1 MRPLPSIRISVSA
14 RFWRRPA
21 RSEDILLGIDPAVAG
36 EVPYAPREIDERAF
50 QLFCGVIRVVRTIQ
64 YEPGIRRLADQ
75 MVSAAGSIAA
85 NREEATSASSRR
97 EFIRYNEIALRS
109 AKESV
114 LWLRGCED
122 AGFGDRALCQVLLDE
137 ARQIVRILASIILS
151 TKRRA
156 D

>member
-1 MRPLPSIRISVSA
+1 M
-14 RFWRRPA
+14 
-21 RSEDILLGIDPAVAG
+21 
-36 EVPYAPREIDERAF
+36 PYAAREIDERAF
-50 QLFCGVIRVVRTIQ
+50 RFFCSVIRFVRTIQ
-64 YEPGIRRLADQ
+64 PEHGVRRLADQ

-122 AGFGDRALCQVLLDE
+122 AGFGDRVLCPVLLDE
-137 ARQIVRILASIILS
+137 ARQIARILAAIILS